1 MPCSLSRFPIIPSLF
16 VTSKL
21 AAKLGI
27 LPHRAA
33 SLAADSTKM
42 PAIMLCSCSGDQ
54 SKFEEMPR
62 SPESL
67 ATRDYS
73 ATGSS
78 RIGNRESTPDDNQVS
93 EVESDLRETLSLNY
107 EEARAL
113 LGRLEHQRGNFDAA
127 LQVLQGI
134 DIRSLMPRMTTAIAD
149 SVKPRGPPRS
159 RKKASQVNGMLMHM
173 SMHSVSLLLEAVLLK
188 AKSLEGL
195 GRVTDAA
202 EECRTIIDIVESAW
216 PYGVPEGTSE
226 DCKLID
232 IFHSALEYLPK
243 LWMRSGCCEEAI
255 ISYRRALATPWNLDS
270 QRSANLQKDLAVTLL
285 YCGAQVKFTQ
295 EFDQQKPATPRNNME
310 EAILLLLILTKKLA
324 LQEIKWDPDLV
335 NHLMFAL
342 SLSGHYEIL
351 ASHLEMLLPGTYS
364 RSERWYIL
372 ALCYSAAGIDDSAL
386 NIIRNGFHVLERKG
400 KPHIPSLLLGAKL
413 CCKNPKHASE
423 GIKFADKAM
432 KSFRRQDFHFVGVV
446 NHLLG
451 VCYGPFARS
460 STSHAEKLRL
470 QDEALRLLQDAAAMA
485 KYSPEIMYSLA
496 WENAMQRKLNAA
508 VESATECV
516 EMVMGSSVSAWKLLI
531 LVLSAQQN
539 LKEAE
544 AVANIAIDEAE
555 KEDQMGILRL
565 KAHIQAS
572 RGQFKSAVESFRSLL
587 AIIQAKKEIWKLT
600 PYDKVKSLQNLEM
613 EAWLDLATI
622 YTKLEAWHDSNVCL
636 DKAKSIIFFSPKCCH
651 VRGLIL
657 QAQSLHQE
665 ALTAF
670 SLSLS
675 IDPDYVPSMVCM
687 AGILTILG
695 GKSLSIARTFL
706 RNALRLE
713 PTSHQA
719 WLRLGLVL
727 KSEGSLLEAA
737 DCFQAAYE
745 LQELSP
751 IQDFS
756 EHLPIMLQ

>member
-1 MPCSLSRFPIIPSLF
+1 
-16 VTSKL
+16 
-21 AAKLGI
+21 
-27 LPHRAA
+27 
-33 SLAADSTKM
+33 M

-54 SKFEEMPR
+54 SKFEELPR

-67 ATRDYS
+67 ATRDFS

-78 RIGNRESTPDDNQVS
+78 SRIANRESTPDDSQVN
-93 EVESDLRETLSLNY
+93 EVESDLRQTLSLNY

-134 DIRSLMPRMTTAIAD
+134 DIRSLRPRMTSAIAD
-149 SVKPRGPPRS
+149 SVMPRVPPRS
-159 RKKASQVNGMLMHM
+159 ARKKTSQVNGMLMHM
-173 SMHSVSLLLEAVLLK
+173 SMHSVSLLLEAILLK

-232 IFHSALEYLPK
+232 IFQSALEYLPK
-243 LWMRSGCCEEAI
+243 LWMRSGGFEEAI
-255 ISYRRALATPWNLDS
+255 IAYRRALAKPWNLDS

-285 YCGAQVKFTQ
+285 YCGDEVKFTQ
-295 EFDQQKPATPRNNME
+295 ESDQQKPATPRNNME
-310 EAILLLLILTKKLA
+310 EAILLLLILTRKLA
-324 LQEIKWDPDLV
+324 LQEMKWDPDLV
-335 NHLMFAL
+335 NHLMCAL
-342 SLSGHYEIL
+342 SLSGHYEVL
-351 ASHLEMLLPGTYS
+351 ANHLEMLLPGTYS

-372 ALCYSAAGIDDSAL
+372 ALCYSAAGMDDSAL
-386 NIIRNGFHVLERKG
+386 NIIRNSFRVLERKG
-400 KPHIPSLLLGAKL
+400 KPHIRSLLLGAKL

-432 KSFRRQDFHFVGVV
+432 KSFRRHDFHFVSVV
-446 NHLLG
+446 KHFLG

-470 QDEALRLLQDAAAMA
+470 QDDALRLLHDAAAMA

-508 VESATECV
+508 VECATECV

-539 LKEAE
+539 LKEAG
-544 AVANIAIDEAE
+544 AVVDIAIDEAE
-555 KEDQMGILRL
+555 KEDQIDILRL
-565 KAHIQAS
+565 KAQIQAS
-572 RGQFKSAVESFRSLL
+572 RGQFKSAVESFRVLL
-587 AIIQAKKEIWKLT
+587 AIIQAKKEVWKLT
-600 PYDKVKSLQNLEM
+600 PYDKVESLQKLEM
-613 EAWLDLATI
+613 EAWLDLASI
-622 YTKLEAWHDSNVCL
+622 YIKLEAWHDSNICL
-636 DKAKSIIFFSPKCCH
+636 DKAKSINFFSPKCWH
-651 VRGLIL
+651 VGGLIL
-657 QAQSLHQE
+657 EAQSLYQE

-670 SLSLS
+670 SFSLS

-687 AGILTILG
+687 AGILNILG

-706 RNALRLE
+706 RNALRFE
-713 PTSHQA
+713 PTNHQA
-719 WLRLGLVL
+719 WLGLGLVL

-756 EHLPIMLQ
+756 EHLPIMPQ